1 MDTRPPT
8 VPPGAAAAPPGAAA
22 APTPAQVAKAAFRRL
37 ALQREEPTPANYA
50 RAWRQEGGEA
60 TAEPLSAVA
69 RQGLAALAA
78 RVLPEGSSTQR
89 EQLAA
94 ALAEQR
100 FEALEGL
107 VPAGAAA
114 PPAASGAGW
123 AELIERVVRHVERGS
138 RQWTTGR
145 KKESLQRVLGSGRA
159 DAARL
164 QQRLKQL
171 MANWDADQPDEPGVE
186 RAPGEDAAAVP
197 AEEAAAVADV
207 AAKGV
212 ALPTAGE
219 AAAVPAAIVPA
230 PAVPPPAL
238 SAPAMPAAAPGA
250 AAAGLPAQAEARWP
264 EIVTELE
271 ATVQAALPAT
281 DPRASEV
288 ALRIN
293 ELAGQLPSGSPQE
306 ALVREFKDACE
317 QARRVLQHRHHLVTQ
332 LGSLV
337 GELTEGMTDLSED
350 DSWVRGQCEAMRNEI
365 ERGLSSRGV
374 RSMHEMLRTTRAR
387 QRELQIERIHTRDA
401 LKKLI
406 HQMLRDIGEL
416 GEHTGRFND
425 NVGRYAEVI
434 GAAPSL
440 ESLAGVVREMV
451 EETRTVHTLV
461 SQTQQ
466 RLNDEH
472 RLAAAMAE
480 RVRTLEDEIRRLS
493 DEVSTDQL
501 TQIANRR
508 GLIAS
513 FEIESSRAQRN
524 ETPLAV
530 GLLDIDNFKQLNDT
544 LGHQTGDEALK
555 FLAQRVK
562 QALRPGDLVA
572 RYGGEEFVVL
582 LPGTPVEEAQAAVT
596 RLQRGLSAELF
607 MHEGKQTF
615 VTFSAGVTLHRDG
628 ETLESALERADV
640 ALYEAKRTG
649 KNRTCVA

>member
-1 MDTRPPT
+1 MDTRPPA
-8 VPPGAAAAPPGAAA
+8 VPPGAAAAQPGAAA

-60 TAEPLSAVA
+60 AAEPLSAAA

-107 VPAGAAA
+107 VAAGPVAPPAGA
-114 PPAASGAGW
+114 GAGW

-171 MANWDADQPDEPGVE
+171 MATWDADQPDEPGVE
-186 RAPGEDAAAVP
+186 RAPGEDAAAAP
-197 AEEAAAVADV
+197 AEEAAADA
-207 AAKGV
+207 AAKAVAMAV
-212 ALPTAGE
+212 ALPNAGE
-219 AAAVPAAIVPA
+219 AAAVPAATVAAAA
-230 PAVPPPAL
+230 PAV
-238 SAPAMPAAAPGA
+238 
-250 AAAGLPAQAEARWP
+250 AAAGPSAQAQAQARWP

-293 ELAGQLPSGSPQE
+293 ELAGQLPAGSPQE

-337 GELTEGMTDLSED
+337 GELTEGLTDLSED
-350 DSWVRGQCEAMRNEI
+350 DSWVRGQCEAMRSEI
-365 ERGLSSRGV
+365 DRGLSSRGV
-374 RSMHEMLRTTRAR
+374 RTLHEMLRNTRAR

-472 RLAAAMAE
+472 QLAAAMAE
-480 RVRTLEDEIRRLS
+480 RVRALEDEIRRLS

-524 ETPLAV
+524 QTPLAV

-555 FLAQRVK
+555 FLANRVK

>member
-1 MDTRPPT
+1 MDTRPPA
-8 VPPGAAAAPPGAAA
+8 VPPGAAAAPPGTAA

-60 TAEPLSAVA
+60 AAEPLSAAA
-69 RQGLAALAA
+69 RHGLAALAA

-89 EQLAA
+89 EQLVA

-107 VPAGAAA
+107 VAAGSAA
-114 PPAASGAGW
+114 PPAASGVGW

-186 RAPGEDAAAVP
+186 RAPGEDAAAA
-197 AEEAAAVADV
+197 AEETPAVADA
-207 AAKGV
+207 AAKAVTTAV

-219 AAAVPAAIVPA
+219 AATVPAATVPA
-230 PAVPPPAL
+230 PA
-238 SAPAMPAAAPGA
+238 MPAAPGA
-250 AAAGLPAQAEARWP
+250 AAAGLPAQAQAQAQAQARWP

-293 ELAGQLPSGSPQE
+293 ELAGQLPAGSPQE

-337 GELTEGMTDLSED
+337 GELTEGLTDLSED
-350 DSWVRGQCEAMRNEI
+350 DSWVRGQCEAMRSEI

-374 RSMHEMLRTTRAR
+374 RTLHEMLRNTRAR

-472 RLAAAMAE
+472 QLAAAMAE
-480 RVRTLEDEIRRLS
+480 RVRALEDEIRRLS

-524 ETPLAV
+524 QTPLAV

-555 FLAQRVK
+555 FLASRVK

-607 MHEGKQTF
+607 MHEGKQSF

>member
-1 MDTRPPT
+1 MDTLPPAA
-8 VPPGAAAAPPGAAA
+8 PGAGAAAPGATRTQPAA
-22 APTPAQVAKAAFRRL
+22 ATPALTPAQVAKAALRRL

-50 RAWRQEGGEA
+50 RAWRLEGGDAAAEA
-60 TAEPLSAVA
+60 ALAPAA

-78 RVLPEGSSTQR
+78 RLLPEGSGAQR

-94 ALAEQR
+94 ALAGQHYES
-100 FEALEGL
+100 
-107 VPAGAAA
+107 V
-114 PPAASGAGW
+114 
-123 AELIERVVRHVERGS
+123 ERAVRHIERGS

-145 KKESLQRVLGSGRA
+145 KKESLQRVLAGGRS

-164 QQRLKQL
+164 QQRLRQL
-171 MANWDADQPDEPGVE
+171 LSNWDADQPDEAG
-186 RAPGEDAAAVP
+186 AP
-197 AEEAAAVADV
+197 AE
-207 AAKGV
+207 
-212 ALPTAGE
+212 
-219 AAAVPAAIVPA
+219 
-230 PAVPPPAL
+230 
-238 SAPAMPAAAPGA
+238 GA
-250 AAAGLPAQAEARWP
+250 AAAAAQAHAELPPATVPTEPAAAAPAPRWP
-264 EIVTELE
+264 AVVSELE
-271 ATVQAALPAT
+271 ATVQAALPPT
-281 DPRASEV
+281 DPRASEA

-293 ELAGQLPSGSPQE
+293 ELAGMLPAAGPGDV
-306 ALVREFKDACE
+306 LTRELKEACE

-332 LGSLV
+332 MGSLV
-337 GELTEGMTDLSED
+337 GELTESLADLSED
-350 DSWVRGQCEAMRNEI
+350 DTWVHGQCEAMRAEA
-365 ERGLSSRGV
+365 ERGLSARGV
-374 RSMHEMLRTTRAR
+374 RALRDMLQETRER
-387 QRELQIERIHTRDA
+387 QRGLQVERVRTRDA

-416 GEHTGRFND
+416 GEHTGRFNES
-425 NVGRYAEVI
+425 VGRYAEVI

-451 EETRTVHTLV
+451 EETRTVHALV
-461 SQTQQ
+461 SSTQQ
-466 RLNDEH
+466 RLHEEH
-472 RLAAAMAE
+472 QQATAMAE
-480 RVRTLEDEIRRLS
+480 RVRALEDEIRRLS

-524 ETPLAV
+524 RAPLAV

-555 FLAQRVK
+555 FLAGRVK
-562 QALRPGDLVA
+562 QALRPGDVVA

-582 LPGTPVEEAQAAVT
+582 LPATLPEEAQATVT

-628 ETLESALERADV
+628 ETLEAALERADL

>member
-1 MDTRPPT
+1 MDTRPPA
-8 VPPGAAAAPPGAAA
+8 VPPGAAAAQPGAAA

-60 TAEPLSAVA
+60 AAEPLSAAA

-107 VPAGAAA
+107 VAAGPVAPPAGA
-114 PPAASGAGW
+114 GAGW

-171 MANWDADQPDEPGVE
+171 MATWDADQPDEPGVE
-186 RAPGEDAAAVP
+186 RGPGEDVAAAPEP
-197 AEEAAAVADV
+197 AADAAAKAVATAV
-207 AAKGV
+207 AA
-212 ALPTAGE
+212 ALPNGE
-219 AAAVPAAIVPA
+219 AAAVPAVTVAAAA
-230 PAVPPPAL
+230 PAV
-238 SAPAMPAAAPGA
+238 
-250 AAAGLPAQAEARWP
+250 AAAGLPAQAQAQAQARWP

-293 ELAGQLPSGSPQE
+293 ELAGQLPAGSPQE
-306 ALVREFKDACE
+306 ALVRDFKDACE

-337 GELTEGMTDLSED
+337 GELTEGLTDLSED
-350 DSWVRGQCEAMRNEI
+350 DSWVRGQCEAMRSEI

-374 RSMHEMLRTTRAR
+374 RSLHEMLRNTRAR

-472 RLAAAMAE
+472 QLAAAMAE
-480 RVRTLEDEIRRLS
+480 RVRALEDEIRRLS

-524 ETPLAV
+524 QTPLAV

-555 FLAQRVK
+555 FLANRVK

>member
-1 MDTRPPT
+1 MDTRPPA
-8 VPPGAAAAPPGAAA
+8 VPPGAAAAQPGAAA

-60 TAEPLSAVA
+60 AAEPLSAVA

-107 VPAGAAA
+107 VPAGSAA
-114 PPAASGAGW
+114 PPAGSGAGW

-186 RAPGEDAAAVP
+186 RGPGEDAAAAP
-197 AEEAAAVADV
+197 AEEAAADA
-207 AAKGV
+207 AAKAVATAV

-219 AAAVPAAIVPA
+219 AAAVPAA
-230 PAVPPPAL
+230 AVA
-238 SAPAMPAAAPGA
+238 AAAPSA
-250 AAAGLPAQAEARWP
+250 AAADLPPQVEARWP

-350 DSWVRGQCEAMRNEI
+350 DSWVRGQCEAMRSEI

-374 RSMHEMLRTTRAR
+374 RSMHEMLRNTRAR

-472 RLAAAMAE
+472 QLAAAMAE

-555 FLAQRVK
+555 FLANRVK

-582 LPGTPVEEAQAAVT
+582 LPGTPAEEAQAAVT

-615 VTFSAGVTLHRDG
+615 VTFSAGVTLHRGG

-640 ALYEAKRTG
+640 ALYEAKRMG

>member
-1 MDTRPPT
+1 
-8 VPPGAAAAPPGAAA
+8 
-22 APTPAQVAKAAFRRL
+22 VAKAALRQL
-37 ALQREEPTPANYA
+37 AMRREEPTPGNYA
-50 RAWRQEGGEA
+50 RAWREEGGDA
-60 TAEPLSAVA
+60 LADSLPAAA
-69 RQGLAALAA
+69 RQALTAFA
-78 RVLPEGSSTQR
+78 VRALPEGTPAQR
-89 EQLAA
+89 EQLVA

-100 FEALEGL
+100 FEALDALAGG
-107 VPAGAAA
+107 PAA
-114 PPAASGAGW
+114 PAASPGQGW
-123 AELIERVVRHVERGS
+123 AELIDRVVRHVERGS

-145 KKESLQRVLGSGRA
+145 KKDSLQRVLSAGRS
-159 DAARL
+159 DAQRL
-164 QQRLKQL
+164 QLRLKQL
-171 MANWDADQPDEPGVE
+171 LVSWDAD
-186 RAPGEDAAAVP
+186 APGETGLDTRATEVPATAAAVK
-197 AEEAAAVADV
+197 VAGD
-207 AAKGV
+207 GFM
-212 ALPTAGE
+212 TTQ
-219 AAAVPAAIVPA
+219 PAALAEPPA
-230 PAVPPPAL
+230 PRPTHWPRV
-238 SAPAMPAAAPGA
+238 
-250 AAAGLPAQAEARWP
+250 AG
-264 EIVTELE
+264 ELE
-271 ATVQAALPAT
+271 ATVQAALPAA
-281 DPRASEV
+281 DARASEV

-293 ELAGQLPSGSPQE
+293 ELTGSLPAGGPDEPLLAE
-306 ALVREFKDACE
+306 LKDACE

-332 LGSLV
+332 LGTLV
-337 GELTEGMTDLSED
+337 SDLTESLADLSED

-365 ERGLSSRGV
+365 DRGLSSRGV
-374 RSMHEMLRTTRAR
+374 RALHEMLHSTRLR

-406 HQMLRDIGEL
+406 HQMLQDIGEL
-416 GEHTGRFND
+416 GEHTGRFNES
-425 NVGRYAEVI
+425 VGRYAEVI
-434 GAAPSL
+434 GSATSL

-461 SQTQQ
+461 SETQQ
-466 RLNDEH
+466 RLQDEH
-472 RLAAAMAE
+472 DLASAMAA
-480 RVRTLEDEIRRLS
+480 RVRALEDEIRRLS

-524 ETPLAV
+524 GAPLAI

-562 QALRPGDLVA
+562 DALRPGDVVA

-582 LPGTPVEEAQAAVT
+582 LPATPALEAQATVT

>member
-1 MDTRPPT
+1 MDTRSNAAGSPG
-8 VPPGAAAAPPGAAA
+8 GAAAAQGAVPASAAASSPGSPPGA

-50 RAWRQEGGEA
+50 RAWREEGGSEA
-60 TAEPLSAVA
+60 AEPLSAQA

-78 RVLPEGSSTQR
+78 RALPEGSAAQR
-89 EQLAA
+89 EQFIS

-100 FEALEGL
+100 FEAIDAL
-107 VPAGAAA
+107 VHGSAAASAAPAGQ
-114 PPAASGAGW
+114 GW
-123 AELIERVVRHVERGS
+123 AELIERVVRHVDRGS
-138 RQWTTGR
+138 RQWTAGR
-145 KKESLQRVLGSGRA
+145 KKESLHRVLGSGRA

-171 MANWDADQPDEPGVE
+171 VASWDSDHPDEPGVE
-186 RAPGEDAAAVP
+186 AAPGGGEAGTPVP
-197 AEEAAAVADV
+197 ATPQPAQGGPMPPEAGAAH
-207 AAKGV
+207 G
-212 ALPTAGE
+212 T
-219 AAAVPAAIVPA
+219 
-230 PAVPPPAL
+230 
-238 SAPAMPAAAPGA
+238 PAAAEPA
-250 AAAGLPAQAEARWP
+250 ATEAPVSRPWPAVVA
-264 EIVTELE
+264 ELE
-271 ATVQAALPAT
+271 ATVQAALPPT
-281 DPRASEV
+281 DPRASEA

-293 ELAGQLPSGSPQE
+293 DLAGLLPAQGPD
-306 ALVREFKDACE
+306 AGLVSELKDACE

-337 GELTEGMTDLSED
+337 GELTEGLTDLSED
-350 DSWVRGQCEAMRNEI
+350 DSWVRGQCEAMRGEI

-374 RSMHEMLRTTRAR
+374 RSLQQMLHGTRER
-387 QRELQIERIHTRDA
+387 QRELKIERIHTRDA

-416 GEHTGRFND
+416 GEHTGRFNES
-425 NVGRYAEVI
+425 VGRYAEVI

-466 RLNDEH
+466 RLHDEH
-472 RLAAAMAE
+472 ELAAAMAA
-480 RVRTLEDEIRRLS
+480 RVRSLEDEIRRLS

-524 ETPLAV
+524 KTPLAV
-530 GLLDIDNFKQLNDT
+530 GLLDIDNFKLLNDT

-555 FLAQRVK
+555 FLSSRVK

-607 MHEGKQTF
+607 MHEGRQSF
-615 VTFSAGVTLHRDG
+615 VTFSAGVTLHREG
-628 ETLESALERADV
+628 ETLEAALERADV

>member
-1 MDTRPPT
+1 MDTRPPA
-8 VPPGAAAAPPGAAA
+8 VPPGAAAAQPGAAA

-60 TAEPLSAVA
+60 AAEPLSAAA

-107 VPAGAAA
+107 VAAGPVAPPAGA
-114 PPAASGAGW
+114 GAGW

-171 MANWDADQPDEPGVE
+171 MATWDADQPDEPGVE
-186 RAPGEDAAAVP
+186 RAPGEDAAAAP
-197 AEEAAAVADV
+197 AEEAAADA
-207 AAKGV
+207 AAKAVAMAV
-212 ALPTAGE
+212 ALPNAGE
-219 AAAVPAAIVPA
+219 AAAVPAATVAAAA
-230 PAVPPPAL
+230 PAV
-238 SAPAMPAAAPGA
+238 
-250 AAAGLPAQAEARWP
+250 AAAGPSAQAQAQARWP

-293 ELAGQLPSGSPQE
+293 ELAGQLPAGSPQE
-306 ALVREFKDACE
+306 ALVRDFKDACE

-337 GELTEGMTDLSED
+337 GELTEGLTDLSED
-350 DSWVRGQCEAMRNEI
+350 DSWVRGQCEAMRSEI

-374 RSMHEMLRTTRAR
+374 RSLHEMLRNTRAR

-472 RLAAAMAE
+472 QLAAAMAE
-480 RVRTLEDEIRRLS
+480 RVRALEDEIRRLS

-524 ETPLAV
+524 QTPLAV